1 MGNLE
6 WNSGITKE
14 MGNQTFKES
23 SQVLS
28 SSLQESSR
36 KLLQILPTNT
46 KGSPLNRLIQETKKI
61 KVQNSYKNSRMN
73 SSMNSVRVNSDR

>member
-1 MGNLE
+1 MEMGNQE

-14 MGNQTFKES
+14 MGNETFKES

-28 SSLQESSR
+28 SSLKKALS
-36 KLLQILPTNT
+36 KKVFQILPTNT

-61 KVQNSYKNSRMN
+61 KVQNSYKIHA
-73 SSMNSVRVNSDR
+73 

>member
-1 MGNLE
+1 MEMGNQE

-28 SSLQESSR
+28 SSLKKALSNSLYES
-36 KLLQILPTNT
+36 P
-46 KGSPLNRLIQETKKI
+46 
-61 KVQNSYKNSRMN
+61 MN
-73 SSMNSVRVNSDR
+73 SAYKYKGESFK

>member
-1 MGNLE
+1 MGNQE

-28 SSLQESSR
+28 SSLKKALSNSLYESPF
-36 KLLQILPTNT
+36 KFCLQIQRGVL
-46 KGSPLNRLIQETKKI
+46 
-61 KVQNSYKNSRMN
+61 
-73 SSMNSVRVNSDR
+73 